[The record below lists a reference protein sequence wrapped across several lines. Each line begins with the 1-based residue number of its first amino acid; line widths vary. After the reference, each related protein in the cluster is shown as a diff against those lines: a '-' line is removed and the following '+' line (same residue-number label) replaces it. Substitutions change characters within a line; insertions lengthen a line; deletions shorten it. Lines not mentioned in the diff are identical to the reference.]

1 MELPAHITILRPFLH
16 SLMAAHGLYFHTLT
30 LAADFYALK
39 HSPPKLRHF
48 KAVLRA
54 EKLN

>member
-16 SLMAAHGLYFHTLT
+16 SLMAAHGLYFHALT

-54 EKLN
+54 